1 MFCSRCGKQLDP
13 SSRFCPACG
22 AATATVEAPIPP
34 QVAGQMV
41 RPRNGR
47 MIGGVCA
54 AFALHYGWDLTVTRV
69 VTALLIVF
77 TGVGALAY
85 IAAWVIIPEE
95 PYAFPTKSV

>member
-1 MFCSRCGKQLDP
+1 MFCSHCGKELDP

-22 AATATVEAPIPP
+22 AATAANTYPP
-34 QVAGQMV
+34 PRPAGQMV
-41 RPRNGR
+41 RPLANR

-54 AFALHYGWDLTVTRV
+54 AFALHYGWDLTITRI
-69 VTALLIVF
+69 VTALVIIF

-95 PYAFPTKSV
+95 RYPLPTKSV

>member
-13 SSRFCPACG
+13 SSRFCTSCG
-22 AATATVEAPIPP
+22 ATVADDVPSRPAT
-34 QVAGQMV
+34 QMF

-47 MIGGVCA
+47 VIGGVCA
-54 AFALHYGWDLTVTRV
+54 AFALHYGWDLMVTRII
-69 VTALLIVF
+69 TALLIVM

-95 PYAFPTKSV
+95 PYALPTKSI

>member
-22 AATATVEAPIPP
+22 AAVPGAAEPPRAT
-34 QVAGQMV
+34 GQMV
-41 RPRNGR
+41 RPIANR

-54 AFALHYGWDLTVTRV
+54 AFARYYGWDLTLTRV
-69 VTALLIVF
+69 IAAILIIL
-77 TGVGALAY
+77 TGVGAIAY

-95 PYAFPTKSV
+95 TYPLPTKSA

>member
-1 MFCSRCGKQLDP
+1 MFCTRCGKQLDP
-13 SSRFCPACG
+13 SSRFCPSCG
-22 AATATVEAPIPP
+22 AAVASVEVPP
-34 QVAGQMV
+34 MPRGQMF

-54 AFALHYGWDLTVTRV
+54 AFALHYGWDLMVTRII
-69 VTALLIVF
+69 TALLIVM

-95 PYAFPTKSV
+95 PYALPTKSI

>member
-13 SSRFCPACG
+13 SSRFCPGCG
-22 AATATVEAPIPP
+22 VATPTAEVPP
-34 QVAGQMV
+34 PRPTGQMV
-41 RPRNGR
+41 RPRNNR

-54 AFALHYGWDLTVTRV
+54 AFALHYGWDITVTRV
-69 VTALLIVF
+69 ITALLIVF

-95 PYAFPTKSV
+95 PYALPTKSI

>member
-1 MFCSRCGKQLDP
+1 MYCSRCGKQLDP

-22 AATATVEAPIPP
+22 AAIPTAEWSPRSR
-34 QVAGQMV
+34 GQMY
-41 RPRNGR
+41 RPIANR

-54 AFALHYGWDLTVTRV
+54 AFALHYGWDLAVTRV
-69 VTALLIVF
+69 VTAALIIL

-95 PYAFPTKSV
+95 TYPLPTKSS